1 MPEMVSD
8 HIELLAPFLAC
19 ADLCKLAQTCKG
31 VKKAAE
37 TIEDDVFGAH
47 KLVRVINRARR
58 VDSPPA
64 VLCTHIS
71 SEGRRTLMSVP
82 LPFGNSP
89 KGTLRA
95 IEQYWDIWKRNDVCV
110 RVHLKEEHESGDP
123 YPVTEELLFVTPSY
137 SENMCK
143 RFVFMRILD
152 F

>member
-1 MPEMVSD
+1 MPEMI
-8 HIELLAPFLAC
+8 IEFLAPFLAC

-47 KLVRVINRARR
+47 KLVRVINKGKR
-58 VDSPPA
+58 VESA
-64 VLCTHIS
+64 VLCTHVS
-71 SEGRRTLMSVP
+71 SEGRRTLMTVP

-110 RVHLKEEHESGDP
+110 RVYLKEEHHHESGGP
-123 YPVTEELLFVTPSY
+123 YPVTVTDELLFVTPSY
-137 SENMCK
+137 TDNMCK
-143 RFVFMRILD
+143 RFVFMRIVD